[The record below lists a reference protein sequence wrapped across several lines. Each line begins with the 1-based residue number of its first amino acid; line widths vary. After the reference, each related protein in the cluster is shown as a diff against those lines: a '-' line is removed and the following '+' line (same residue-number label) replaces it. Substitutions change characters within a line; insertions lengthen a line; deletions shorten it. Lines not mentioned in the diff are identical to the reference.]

1 MEQYFFYPLALIV
14 LFASIRVVLGR
25 NAIHSALW
33 LVLVFFCFGGL
44 YLLLHAEFLAAVQ
57 VIVYAGAIMVLFL
70 FVIML
75 LRVDRPE
82 DSFSRQR
89 IQKIIGIVL
98 TIAMVLGIGITVY
111 LTTLPGQRGSQSV
124 EAIAAQEG
132 GNTAAIAELIF
143 TDYLLPFEATSV
155 LLLAALVGA
164 VVLTKKRR
172 EEKK

>member
-1 MEQYFFYPLALIV
+1 MEQILFYPLAFIIMI
-14 LFASIRVVLGR
+14 ASIRVVAGR

-44 YLLLHAEFLAAVQ
+44 YVLLRAEFVAATQ

-75 LRVDRPE
+75 LRVDRLE
-82 DSFSRQR
+82 ETFSRHR
-89 IQKIIGIVL
+89 FQKLVGIL
-98 TIAMVLGIGITVY
+98 LSIALVMGIGITVF
-111 LTTLPGQRGSQSV
+111 LDFLPGQRGAQSV
-124 EAIAAQEG
+124 EAIAMQKG
-132 GNTAAIAELIF
+132 GNAQAIGELIF

-155 LLLAALVGA
+155 LLLAALIGA

-172 EEKK
+172 EE